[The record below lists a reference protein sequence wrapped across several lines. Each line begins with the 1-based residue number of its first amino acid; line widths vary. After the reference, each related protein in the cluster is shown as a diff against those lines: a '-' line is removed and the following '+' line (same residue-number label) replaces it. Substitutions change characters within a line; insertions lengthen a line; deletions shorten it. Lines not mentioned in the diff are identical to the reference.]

1 MWRQGD
7 GMSNEIVVIGSG
19 FAAQQLIKCLRRL
32 DVEQPIRLI
41 TADAGDEYNKPDLS
55 HVVSRQSSARS
66 MIRQP
71 GADFAEQQ
79 RITLHSECPV
89 LSIDR
94 QRQIVVTSAGEFAY
108 GQLVLATGATA
119 MRPDFPGAEF
129 LVSLNSLQE
138 YAGIEERLRQAS
150 RIMIL
155 GAGLIGCELAMD
167 MASDNRQVT
176 LVDLADAPLSALLPE
191 FLSQPLHQA
200 LRQQGIELLL
210 GQAIAEIAPHPS
222 ENSPSRVQVTLSSGT
237 QREPDL
243 VLVAIGLRANTML
256 ATDAGLAVGRGIRV
270 DECLRTSDPAIFA
283 LGDCAEWQ
291 ERLLPFLQPIAL
303 GANALAKTLLGCPTP
318 LVLPP
323 LLVKIKTPLYPMQL
337 AGRTRGEDLHW
348 QCRWHQLGLVAEARE
363 LGGRL
368 SGFVVGGDQMASA
381 FPLLRELVH

>member
-1 MWRQGD
+1 
-7 GMSNEIVVIGSG
+7 MSNEIVVIGSG

-71 GADFAEQQ
+71 GAEFAEQQ

-222 ENSPSRVQVTLSSGT
+222 ENSPNRVQVTLSSGT

-243 VLVAIGLRANTML
+243 VLVAIGLCANTML

-291 ERLLPFLQPIAL
+291 
-303 GANALAKTLLGCPTP
+303 
-318 LVLPP
+318 
-323 LLVKIKTPLYPMQL
+323 
-337 AGRTRGEDLHW
+337 
-348 QCRWHQLGLVAEARE
+348 
-363 LGGRL
+363 
-368 SGFVVGGDQMASA
+368 
-381 FPLLRELVH
+381 

>member
-71 GADFAEQQ
+71 GAEFAEQQ

-200 LRQQGIELLL
+200 LRQQGVELLL

-222 ENSPSRVQVTLSSGT
+222 ENSPNRVQVTLS
-237 QREPDL
+237 
-243 VLVAIGLRANTML
+243 
-256 ATDAGLAVGRGIRV
+256 GIRV